1 MSQIRSKN
9 PLKEVIRREVFG
21 VLRKIKFLNMR
32 KKRWPNWLRKVPQEK
47 GWYLAGFVDG
57 EGSFNVSLRKRN
69 DYRLSWQIVMAFNVS
84 QRDIT
89 NLFLLKKYLGCGKI
103 KKRKDGLYYFE
114 VVNQKSIFERVI
126 PFFRKFY
133 FLSASKKR
141 NFSIFRKIANLVEEG
156 SHLNKDGLREII
168 ELREKLNTGRGRK
181 RKYNQRDVF
190 TPHHQKSIPHH
201 FCDRSGAG

>member
-21 VLRKIKFLNMR
+21 VLRKTKFLNMR

-114 VVNQKSIFERVI
+114 VVNQKSIFEKVI

-133 FLSASKKR
+133 FLSVSKKR

-156 SHLNKDGLREII
+156 SHLSKDGLREII
-168 ELREKLNTGRGRK
+168 ELRERLNTGRGRK

-190 TPHHQKSIPHH
+190 TSQK
-201 FCDRSGAG
+201 

>member
-133 FLSASKKR
+133 FLSVSKKR

-156 SHLNKDGLREII
+156 SHLSKDGLREII

-190 TPHHQKSIPHH
+190 TNQK
-201 FCDRSGAG
+201 

>member
-1 MSQIRSKN
+1 LSQIRSKN

-21 VLRKIKFLNMR
+21 VLRKTKFLNMR

-114 VVNQKSIFERVI
+114 VVNQKSIFEKVI

-133 FLSASKKR
+133 FLSVSKKR

-156 SHLNKDGLREII
+156 SHLSKDGLREII
-168 ELREKLNTGRGRK
+168 ELRERLNTGRGRK

-190 TPHHQKSIPHH
+190 TSQK
-201 FCDRSGAG
+201 

>member
-1 MSQIRSKN
+1 
-9 PLKEVIRREVFG
+9 
-21 VLRKIKFLNMR
+21 MR

-114 VVNQKSIFERVI
+114 VVNQKSIFEKVI

-133 FLSASKKR
+133 FLSVSKKR

-156 SHLNKDGLREII
+156 SHLSKDGLREII
-168 ELREKLNTGRGRK
+168 ELRERLNTGRGRK

-190 TPHHQKSIPHH
+190 TNQK
-201 FCDRSGAG
+201 

>member
-21 VLRKIKFLNMR
+21 VLRKTKFLNMR

-103 KKRKDGLYYFE
+103 KKRKEGLYYFE
-114 VVNQKSIFERVI
+114 VVNQKSIFEKVI

-133 FLSASKKR
+133 FLSVSKKR

-156 SHLNKDGLREII
+156 SHLSKDGLREII
-168 ELREKLNTGRGRK
+168 ELRERLNTGRGRK

-190 TPHHQKSIPHH
+190 TSQK
-201 FCDRSGAG
+201 

>member
-21 VLRKIKFLNMR
+21 VLRKTKFLNMR

-133 FLSASKKR
+133 FLSVSKKR

-156 SHLNKDGLREII
+156 SHLSKDGLREII

-190 TPHHQKSIPHH
+190 TNQK
-201 FCDRSGAG
+201 